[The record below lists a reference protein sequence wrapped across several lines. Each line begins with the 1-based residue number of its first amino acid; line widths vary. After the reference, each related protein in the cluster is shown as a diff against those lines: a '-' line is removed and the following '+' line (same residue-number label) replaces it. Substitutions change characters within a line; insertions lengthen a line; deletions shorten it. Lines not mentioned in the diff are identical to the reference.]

1 MKWLGLLILLCAA
14 SLSAQEA
21 YKVGDEPADVE
32 VQYWLNAPA
41 YTRFSDLRGEVIL
54 FKKWGCD

>member
-1 MKWLGLLILLCAA
+1 MKWLGLVLLLCAA
-14 SLSAQEA
+14 TLSAQEPW
-21 YKVGDEPADVE
+21 KVGDEPTDVQVE
-32 VQYWLNAPA
+32 YWLNPPA

>member
-1 MKWLGLLILLCAA
+1 MKWLLLLLLCVGA
-14 SLSAQEA
+14 LGAQEP
-21 YKVGDEPADVE
+21 YKVGDEVADVD
-32 VQYWLNAPA
+32 VQYWLNTPA

>member
-1 MKWLGLLILLCAA
+1 MKWLLLLLLCAG

-21 YKVGDEPADVE
+21 YKVGDEVADAD
-32 VQYWLNAPA
+32 VQYWLNTPA
-41 YTRFSDLRGEVIL
+41 CTRFSDLRGEVIL